1 MIIHVQLGFK
11 FLVGE
16 KNDFIHF
23 LITGSM
29 LNLYALYWWLFWVSD
44 TKKKLYV
51 VEDYQRNISSRAG
64 WFMVFNTTFN
74 NISGISWW
82 SVFLVEGI
90 GVPRENHRP
99 TCLTVYL

>member
-23 LITGSM
+23 PITGSM

-44 TKKKLYV
+44 
-51 VEDYQRNISSRAG
+51 
-64 WFMVFNTTFN
+64 
-74 NISGISWW
+74 
-82 SVFLVEGI
+82 
-90 GVPRENHRP
+90 
-99 TCLTVYL
+99 